1 MVQLARADPVTTTAR
16 SSVEI
21 AIGTSEATA
30 GLTPAQVAVLAAGSR
45 ELSYESGDVVI
56 ELGAI
61 SPGLQVVAEGAV
73 RVESPAQS
81 GVMVSVATLGPGAV
95 FGELSALAG
104 TPAISRVV
112 AAQDATRV
120 RTIDLESLDAT
131 DEGMAIRERMM
142 RNIIRMNQA
151 RLSLA
156 NLSYVKQLE
165 ETLALMA
172 QRHAYAR
179 FLVLVIVLFG
189 ICLLVNKWVTD
200 RGNVD
205 LYSPAFAWAYLGT
218 MVLPTIFVVWRA
230 KYPLRVFG
238 LTTKGIGTDL
248 RRASVITAI
257 LVALILGGLWA
268 AGYPIGGRFQPGYL
282 LRYGP
287 LYALHSALQEFMV
300 RGVLLGVLL
309 TIFGD
314 DTFRERQGANF
325 VASLMFSLVHIHFGV
340 AAVLVTFGFSLLL
353 GTYYLVSRN
362 LAGVALIH
370 VVVGLVAFMVGLI

>member
-1 MVQLARADPVTTTAR
+1 MTAVAPSPSVAD
-16 SSVEI
+16 
-21 AIGTSEATA
+21 AIGANAATA
-30 GLTPAQVAVLAAGSR
+30 GLTPAEIARLAEASR
-45 ELSYESGDVVI
+45 EQSYREGDVVI
-56 ELGAI
+56 ELGAT
-61 SPGLQVVAEGAV
+61 SPGLQVVIEGKV
-73 RVESPAQS
+73 RIESPAATTAD
-81 GVMVSVATLGPGAV
+81 MVAVATLERGAV

-112 AAQDATRV
+112 AAASPTRV
-120 RTIDLESLDAT
+120 RVVDVTSLDTGA
-131 DEGMAIRERMM
+131 EGFTVRERLM
-142 RNIIRMNQA
+142 RNVIRMNQE
-151 RLSLA
+151 RLSQA
-156 NLSYVKQLE
+156 NLSYVRQLE

-179 FLVLVIVLFG
+179 FLILVIVLFG

-218 MVLPTIFVVWRA
+218 MVLPTIFMVWRA
-230 KYPLRVFG
+230 KYPLHVFG
-238 LTTKGIGTDL
+238 LTTRGIGTDL
-248 RRASVITAI
+248 RRASLITVA

-268 AGYPIGGRFQPGYL
+268 TGYPIAEKFQPDYV

-314 DTFRERQGANF
+314 RTFRERQGANF

-340 AAVLVTFGFSLLL
+340 AAVVVTFAFSLLL
-353 GTYYLVSRN
+353 GSYYLVSRS

-370 VVVGLVAFMVGLI
+370 VVVGLVAFMVGLL

>member
-1 MVQLARADPVTTTAR
+1 MTAVAPSR
-16 SSVEI
+16 SVEAAI
-21 AIGTSEATA
+21 AANAATA
-30 GLTPAQVAVLAAGSR
+30 GLTPAEVERLAAASR
-45 ELSYESGDVVI
+45 EQAYREGDVVI
-56 ELGAI
+56 ELGAV
-61 SPGLQVVAEGAV
+61 SPGLQVVVEGRV
-73 RVESPAQS
+73 RIEAPAARTAD
-81 GVMVSVATLGPGAV
+81 MVTVATLEEGAV

-112 AAQDATRV
+112 AAATPTRV
-120 RTIDLESLDAT
+120 RTIDVSSLDAAGEVAT
-131 DEGMAIRERMM
+131 IRERLM
-142 RNIIRMNQA
+142 RNVIRMNQE
-151 RLSLA
+151 RLSQA
-156 NLSYVKQLE
+156 NLSYVRQLE

-179 FLVLVIVLFG
+179 FLILVIVLFG

-218 MVLPTIFVVWRA
+218 MVLPTIFTVWRA
-230 KYPLRVFG
+230 KYPLHVFG
-238 LTTKGIGTDL
+238 LTTRGIGTDL
-248 RRASVITAI
+248 RRASLITVA

-268 AGYPIGGRFQPGYL
+268 TGYPIAGKFRPDYF

-314 DTFRERQGANF
+314 QTFRQRQGANF

-340 AAVLVTFGFSLLL
+340 AAVVVTFAFSLLL
-353 GTYYLVSRN
+353 GSYYLVSRS

-370 VVVGLVAFMVGLI
+370 VVVGLVAFMVGLL